1 MTHSTFSGTGV
12 AIITPFDPQGKPD
25 HAAIRHLVGY
35 LAENGVD
42 VIVVLGTTGESVT
55 LFEDEQKAVIQTVVE
70 ANAGRCTIM
79 VGIGGNNT
87 AALEQK
93 IARTDFAGID
103 GILSVSPYYNKP
115 VQEGIVRH
123 YEVLSSVAP
132 IPLMLYNVPGR
143 TGSNMSIDTTLR
155 IAHDCKNVVGIKEAS
170 GNMEQIMTIMRDRP
184 KEFLM
189 ISGDDALTLPI
200 LASGGDGAISV
211 TANAFP
217 QLYSAMVRF
226 AMEGHIDR
234 ALPIHT
240 ALLEFTRLMFADGS
254 PGGIKAALKV
264 LGMCNEYVRLPLV
277 NVRPDI
283 YKAIEQEVH
292 KLNQFKAH
300 LD

>member
-25 HAAIRHLVGY
+25 HAAMRHLVGH

-42 VIVVLGTTGESVT
+42 IIVVLGTTGESVT
-55 LFEDEQKAVIQTVVE
+55 LFEDEQKAVTQTVIE

-93 IARTDFAGID
+93 IAKTNFTGID

-123 YEVLSSVAP
+123 YEVLSSAAP

-170 GNMEQIMTIMRDRP
+170 GNMEQIMTIIRDRP
-184 KEFLM
+184 KGFLM

-211 TANAFP
+211 VANAFP

-226 AMEGHIDR
+226 AKEGQIDR
-234 ALPIHT
+234 ALPIHS

-277 NVRPDI
+277 NVRPEI
-283 YKAIEQEVH
+283 YKAIEQQVQ
-292 KLNQFKAH
+292 KLRHFQVH

>member
-1 MTHSTFSGTGV
+1 MTHSKFSGTGV

-25 HAAIRHLVGY
+25 RAAMRHLVGH

-55 LFEDEQKAVIQTVVE
+55 LSETEKKGVIDTVVDS
-70 ANAGRCTIM
+70 NAGRCTIM

-93 IARTDFAGID
+93 IAETDFNGID

-115 VQEGIVRH
+115 VQAGIVRH
-123 YEVLSSVAP
+123 YEVLASASPVP
-132 IPLMLYNVPGR
+132 MMLYNVPGR
-143 TGSNMSIDTTLR
+143 TGSNMSIDTTLT
-155 IAHDCKNVVGIKEAS
+155 IASNCSNVVGIKEAS
-170 GNMEQIMTIMRDRP
+170 GNMEQIMTIMRDRNP
-184 KEFLM
+184 GFLM

-200 LASGGDGAISV
+200 IAAGGDGAISV
-211 TANAFP
+211 VANAFP
-217 QLYSAMVRF
+217 QLYSAMVRL
-226 AMEGHIDR
+226 AMENKISE
-234 ALPIHT
+234 ATPIHS

-254 PGGIKAALKV
+254 PGGIKAALKT

-283 YKAIEQEVH
+283 YKSIEQEVH
-292 KLNQFKAH
+292 KLSQFKAH
-300 LD
+300 YN

>member
-1 MTHSTFSGTGV
+1 MTHSMFSGTGV
-12 AIITPFDPQGKPD
+12 AIITPFDPQSKPD
-25 HAAIRHLVGY
+25 HAAMRHLVGN

-79 VGIGGNNT
+79 VGIGGNHT

-93 IARTDFAGID
+93 IARTDFTGID

-115 VQEGIVRH
+115 VQEGIARH
-123 YEVLSSVAP
+123 YEVLSSAAP
-132 IPLMLYNVPGR
+132 VPMMLYNVPGR

-170 GNMEQIMTIMRDRP
+170 GNMEQIMTIMRDRNP
-184 KEFLM
+184 GFLM

-200 LASGGDGAISV
+200 IAAGGDGAISV
-211 TANAFP
+211 VANAFP
-217 QLYSAMVRF
+217 QLYSAMVRL
-226 AMEGHIDR
+226 AMENRISE
-234 ALPIHT
+234 ATPIHS

-264 LGMCNEYVRLPLV
+264 LGLCNEYVRLPLV
-277 NVRPDI
+277 NVRPEI
-283 YKAIEQEVH
+283 YKAIEKEVH
-292 KLNQFKAH
+292 TLKHFNVKLN
-300 LD
+300 

>member
-25 HAAIRHLVGY
+25 HAAMRHLVGH

-42 VIVVLGTTGESVT
+42 VIVVLGTTRESVT
-55 LFEDEQKAVIQTVVE
+55 LFEDEQKAVTQTVSE

-79 VGIGGNNT
+79 LGIGGNNT

-93 IARTDFAGID
+93 IAKTDFTGVD

-123 YEVLSSVAP
+123 YEVLSSAAP

-184 KEFLM
+184 KDFLM

-211 TANAFP
+211 VANAFP

-226 AMEGHIDR
+226 AMADQTKR
-234 ALPIHT
+234 ALPIHS

-254 PGGIKAALKV
+254 PGGIKAALKI

-277 NVRPDI
+277 NVRPET
-283 YKAIEQEVH
+283 YKAIEQQVQ
-292 KLNQFKAH
+292 KLRHFQVQ

>member
-55 LFEDEQKAVIQTVVE
+55 LFEDEQKAVTQTVVE

-79 VGIGGNNT
+79 VGIGGNHT

-254 PGGIKAALKV
+254 PGGVKAALKV